1 MTVKERLEAL
11 SYSYERKGV
20 DAYLVPTDDFHASEY
35 VGEYFKCRK
44 YITGFTGSA
53 GTAVILQDMAGLWTD
68 GRYFIQAA
76 AQLEGTGVELF
87 KMGEPG
93 VPTVHEFLEEKLGD
107 GMCLG
112 FDGRTVN
119 AKEAV
124 ELKKFLERRG
134 HFFL

>member
-1 MTVKERLEAL
+1 M
-11 SYSYERKGV
+11 G
-20 DAYLVPTDDFHASEY
+20 
-35 VGEYFKCRK
+35 
-44 YITGFTGSA
+44 
-53 GTAVILQDMAGLWTD
+53 GLWTD
-68 GRYFIQAA
+68 GRYFIQGAS
-76 AQLEGTGVELF
+76 QLEGTGVELF

-124 ELKKFLERRG
+124 ELKKILGKGNIKVTLTWDEEEMKN
-134 HFFL
+134 